1 MHCIE
6 SVDVFHSRQRFQT
19 QTGDLACSAFFKK
32 SMRFVMT
39 VPCPTLWVHVS
50 VAIVLHYAL

>member
-6 SVDVFHSRQRFQT
+6 SVDVFRSRQRFQT
-19 QTGDLACSAFFKK
+19 QTGDLACSVFKK

-39 VPCPTLWVHVS
+39 VPCPILWVHVS
-50 VAIVLHYAL
+50 VVIVLHYAL

>member
-19 QTGDLACSAFFKK
+19 QTGDLACSVFLKYAICHD
-32 SMRFVMT
+32 R
-39 VPCPTLWVHVS
+39 PCPTLWVHVS